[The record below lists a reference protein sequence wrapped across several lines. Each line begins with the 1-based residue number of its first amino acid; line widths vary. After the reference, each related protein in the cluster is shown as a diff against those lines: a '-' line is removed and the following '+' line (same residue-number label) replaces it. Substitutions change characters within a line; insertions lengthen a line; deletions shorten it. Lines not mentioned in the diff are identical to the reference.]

1 MCASA
6 HERIVISC
14 IEMVNVNPR
23 HWPLPFALWA
33 MLLQVCNSGLVRVI
47 MGEGMTELT
56 LKAAQTIV
64 DTAHKHARQNNF
76 NPLAII
82 VLDNRGAL
90 RTGLSED
97 GTSLMRWK
105 VAFAKAWGAVA
116 WGAGSKRL
124 EKIAEERP
132 AFMGAAA
139 HIADGGILPVGG
151 GVLIRDAENRIIGSV
166 GVSGDTSDNDEA
178 AATAGIIA
186 AGFTADG
193 G

>member
-1 MCASA
+1 MAEWQSGWSGQS
-6 HERIVISC
+6 RIF
-14 IEMVNVNPR
+14 N
-23 HWPLPFALWA
+23 
-33 MLLQVCNSGLVRVI
+33 
-47 MGEGMTELT
+47 MTELT
-56 LKAAQTIV
+56 LQAAQTIIN
-64 DTAHKHARQNNF
+64 TAHKHARDNNF
-76 NPLAII
+76 NPLAIV

-97 GTSLMRWK
+97 GTSIIRWK
-105 VAFAKAWGAVA
+105 VAFAKAWGAVS

-132 AFMGAAA
+132 AFMGAVA

-151 GVLIRDAENRIIGSV
+151 GVLIRDADKKIIGSV

-178 AATAGIIA
+178 AAAAGIKA